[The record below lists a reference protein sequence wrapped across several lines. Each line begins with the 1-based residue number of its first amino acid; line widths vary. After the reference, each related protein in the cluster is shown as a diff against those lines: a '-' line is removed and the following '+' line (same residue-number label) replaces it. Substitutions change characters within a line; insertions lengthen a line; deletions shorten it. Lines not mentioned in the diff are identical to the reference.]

1 MTTVNETTLVSST
14 YYNLTEAMEKLKVS
28 KPTIYKWSKNGR
40 LNCIIMPNG
49 FKCYDVDEFIK
60 NPVAPG
66 KPKEKQ
72 LSENEDDKQITT
84 VNTFIVEDDQTG
96 QLIFKSDLTNSK
108 ELRIFG
114 TYEEPLFVAKDVAE
128 MLGYKDTKKAIE
140 DNVEEYDKLTYEQ
153 YKMKGVSVS
162 LTPFILQDS
171 TILITESGLYSL
183 ILRSKLKRA
192 KEFQRWVTK
201 EVLPSIRKKG
211 EFVMEDYKKKIEA
224 QQKIIEEKSKQLES
238 TKKDLVQEQN
248 SCISAKKSL
257 LQSQTKFSQRYEFPC
272 KPAIYILENPNQL
285 VKEYKFGK
293 SENMNT
299 RLRQDRTM
307 IPDIKVRLIMYTQHY
322 SLFENVIRTHFAESL
337 VQPSH
342 EWIHEEILEDIIKA
356 CVDIDKLCNFQSE
369 TETNLWRYNL
379 EDPPGH
385 REPYVIPR
393 LKTKLKKQGKSSTT
407 SSSSQE
413 VKVCTKLFET
423 MAEVLPTYLIR
434 AEYKKKNADA
444 QPGQR
449 WCNGY
454 CANYRDI
461 SKFSMCSISPMTICQ
476 LCESMIDIA
485 QIKINSGEM
494 TAKQIRENPS
504 LILIRDGEQ
513 LCRKCS
519 KILPVEDFFQKI
531 KIKK

>member
-1 MTTVNETTLVSST
+1 MLCVNE
-14 YYNLTEAMEKLKVS
+14 A
-28 KPTIYKWSKNGR
+28 
-40 LNCIIMPNG
+40 
-49 FKCYDVDEFIK
+49 
-60 NPVAPG
+60 
-66 KPKEKQ
+66 
-72 LSENEDDKQITT
+72 
-84 VNTFIVEDDQTG
+84 
-96 QLIFKSDLTNSK
+96 
-108 ELRIFG
+108 
-114 TYEEPLFVAKDVAE
+114 
-128 MLGYKDTKKAIE
+128 
-140 DNVEEYDKLTYEQ
+140 
-153 YKMKGVSVS
+153 
-162 LTPFILQDS
+162 
-171 TILITESGLYSL
+171 GLYKL
-183 ILRSKLKRA
+183 VMRSTKPIAEK
-192 KEFQRWVTK
+192 FQEWVCE

-211 EFVMEDYKKKIEA
+211 EYVLEEYKKKIEA

-248 SCISAKKSL
+248 SCISVKKSL

-299 RLRQDRTM
+299 RLKQDRTM

-385 REPYVIPR
+385 REPHVIPR
-393 LKTKLKKQGKSSTT
+393 LKTKLKRQGKSSTT

-454 CANYRDI
+454 CANYKDI

-519 KILPVEDFFQKI
+519 KILPVEDFFSKNKDEEITSLRRTCRKCRNIQARTNSDKFDEIIEDEMKTLQELEDDERNIRLCTYTKRDLQKICQFFEIGRKYNDSKEDSFQKI
-531 KIKK
+531 KKYFEDKST